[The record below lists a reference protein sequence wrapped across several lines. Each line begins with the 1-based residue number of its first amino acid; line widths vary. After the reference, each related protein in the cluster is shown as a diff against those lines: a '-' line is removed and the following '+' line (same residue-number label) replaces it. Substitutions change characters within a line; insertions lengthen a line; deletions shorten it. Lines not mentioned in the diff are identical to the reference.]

1 MFQVPKRRSKK
12 TTFFG
17 TYNMNISDLSIG
29 VEKIDLLNNLHPF
42 QEGEGEIVQYIKM
55 VDFSTNQNAAK
66 LEFSIKLT

>member
-1 MFQVPKRRSKK
+1 
-12 TTFFG
+12 
-17 TYNMNISDLSIG
+17 MNISDLSIG